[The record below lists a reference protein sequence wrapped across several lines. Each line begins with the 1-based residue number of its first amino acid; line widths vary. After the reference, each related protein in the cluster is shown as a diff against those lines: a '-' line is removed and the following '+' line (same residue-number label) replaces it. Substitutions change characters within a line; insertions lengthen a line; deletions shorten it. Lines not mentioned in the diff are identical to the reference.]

1 MSPCLP
7 VYLST
12 CLPVYLSP
20 CLPVSLS
27 LLPSHVTIG
36 VMKQTVQPSSPSLGT
51 PAATPAVEGAPTPR
65 QTGRRLLVNTSA
77 LAGSSVWRIVT
88 SFVLQ
93 LVIARQ
99 LGVVGLGQYTI
110 ALAYLNVCQILTELG
125 LPALL
130 VRDLAQMPW
139 LRRHYFRL
147 ALTVQLVAGLLV
159 WGLLV
164 LVTSLLPFSSAAQ
177 SMLWIV
183 GASLPFY
190 AVTSVTQTLFQASEQ
205 METVMGIELLINTL
219 ILFGSIGAILLGGT
233 TQHLAAVLVVTQMVS
248 AGVGLLLLGRSPI
261 FAEPQERVHW
271 QWSWLWRRAG
281 PFYSLSLADVLLQRT
296 DIMLLSIVAG
306 ETVTGM
312 YGAAYNLVRVGLK
325 LVQNFWAALYPTLSR
340 LYRQTPQHYTRLSN
354 FSLRYGLLALLAAA
368 AMGAGLT
375 PDLLHLIYG
384 ADYREASVVL
394 AILLWSAPL
403 YLLENYTQMLLMVE
417 QRPFQSL
424 LVTGLHLFVLLC
436 LIPLLTPG
444 LGAPGAAWAVLAAGG
459 AGALMSFYL
468 LHRAAM
474 PHTIAKPYTMLA
486 LAAGSFLLSLYLPL
500 AWPWRLLI
508 GGALY
513 GAVAWWAQLIDPQD
527 WQLVRRILGKG
538 DATAP
543 TLDNEAGNL
552 VK

>member
-1 MSPCLP
+1 
-7 VYLST
+7 
-12 CLPVYLSP
+12 
-20 CLPVSLS
+20 
-27 LLPSHVTIG
+27 
-36 VMKQTVQPSSPSLGT
+36 MKQTVQPSPPSLLT
-51 PAATPAVEGAPTPR
+51 QATTATPTPR
-65 QTGRRLLVNTSA
+65 QTGRRILVNTSA

-110 ALAYLNVCQILTELG
+110 ALAYLNVGQILTELG

-139 LRRHYFRL
+139 LRRHYFQL
-147 ALTVQLVAGLLV
+147 ALTIQLVAALVV
-159 WGLLV
+159 WGLLAT
-164 LVTSLLPFSSAAQ
+164 VTTVLPFSPEAQ

-190 AVTSVTQTLFQASEQ
+190 AVTSVTQTLFQASER
-205 METVMGIELLINTL
+205 METVMGMELLINTL
-219 ILFGSIGAILLGGT
+219 ILLGSIGVIVLGGN
-233 TQHLAAVLVVTQMVS
+233 TQQLAAVLVATQLIS
-248 AGVGLLLLGRSPI
+248 AALGLLLLHRSAI
-261 FAEPQERVHW
+261 FAEPQERVYW

-306 ETVTGM
+306 ETITGV

-340 LYRQTPQHYTRLSN
+340 LYRQAPQHYTRICN

-368 AMGAGLT
+368 AIGAGLT

-384 ADYREASVVL
+384 AGYQEATFVL
-394 AILLWSAPL
+394 EILLWSAPL
-403 YLLENYTQMLLMVE
+403 YLVENYTQTLLMVQ
-417 QRPFQSL
+417 QRPLQSL
-424 LVTGLHLFVLLC
+424 LVTGLHLLTLLG
-436 LIPLLTPG
+436 LIPLFTP
-444 LGAPGAAWAVLAAGG
+444 LWGASGAAWAVLAAGG
-459 AGALMSFYL
+459 AGAMMSFYL
-468 LHRAAM
+468 LHRGAM
-474 PHTIAKPYTMLA
+474 PHTIAHPYTMLA
-486 LAAGSFLLSLYLPL
+486 LAAGSFLISLYLPV
-500 AWPWRLLI
+500 AWPWRLLV

-513 GAVAWWAQLIDPQD
+513 GAVVWWAQLVDPQD
-527 WQLVRRILGKG
+527 WQLVRRILSKG
-538 DATAP
+538 EKATT
-543 TLDNEAGNL
+543 TLDNETGDL

>member
-1 MSPCLP
+1 
-7 VYLST
+7 
-12 CLPVYLSP
+12 
-20 CLPVSLS
+20 
-27 LLPSHVTIG
+27 
-36 VMKQTVQPSSPSLGT
+36 MKQSVQPSTPSLV
-51 PAATPAVEGAPTPR
+51 AQVATLSTTQSPTPR

-88 SFVLQ
+88 SFILQ

-110 ALAYLNVCQILTELG
+110 ALAYLNVCQILSELG

-147 ALTVQLVAGLLV
+147 ALSVQLVAAVVV

-164 LVTSLLPFSSAAQ
+164 LVTTLLPFSLEAER
-177 SMLWIV
+177 MLWIV

-190 AVTSVTQTLFQASEQ
+190 AVTSVTQTLFQASER
-205 METVMGIELLINTL
+205 METVMGIELAINTL
-219 ILFGSIGAILLGGT
+219 ILVGSVGVIVLGGT
-233 TQHLAAVLVVTQMVS
+233 TQQLAVVLVVTQMIS
-248 AGVGLLLLGRSPI
+248 AALGLWLLRRSAI
-261 FAEPQERVHW
+261 FAEPQEPVHW

-306 ETVTGM
+306 ETVTGI

-340 LYRQTPQHYTRLSN
+340 LHRQAPQHYTRLCN

-368 AMGAGLT
+368 AIGAGLT

-384 ADYREASVVL
+384 AGYHEAIFVL
-394 AILLWSAPL
+394 EILLWSAPL
-403 YLLENYTQMLLMVE
+403 YLIENYTQTLLMVE
-417 QRPFQSL
+417 RRPLQSL
-424 LVTGLHLFVLLC
+424 LVTGLHLLVLIA
-436 LIPLLTPG
+436 LIPLLTPL
-444 LGAPGAAWAVLAAGG
+444 LGAPGAAWAVLAASG
-459 AGALMSFYL
+459 AGALMSFQL
-468 LHRAAM
+468 LRRGSL
-474 PHTIAKPYTMLA
+474 PHTIAHPYTMIA
-486 LAAGSFLLSLYLPL
+486 LAGGSFLLSLYLPL

-508 GGALY
+508 GGSLY
-513 GAVAWWAQLIDPQD
+513 GAVVWWAQLVDPQD
-527 WQLVRRILGKG
+527 WQLVRRILRKG
-538 DATAP
+538 ESEATA
-543 TLDNEAGNL
+543 LDNGAGNL

>member
-1 MSPCLP
+1 
-7 VYLST
+7 
-12 CLPVYLSP
+12 
-20 CLPVSLS
+20 
-27 LLPSHVTIG
+27 
-36 VMKQTVQPSSPSLGT
+36 MKQTVQPST
-51 PAATPAVEGAPTPR
+51 PTLIAQAATSSPTAR

-147 ALTVQLVAGLLV
+147 ALTMQLVAALVV

-164 LVTSLLPFSSAAQ
+164 LVTTLPPFSPEAQ
-177 SMLWIV
+177 RMLWIV

-190 AVTSVTQTLFQASEQ
+190 AITAATQTLFQASER
-205 METVMGIELLINTL
+205 METVMGIELSINTL
-219 ILFGSIGAILLGGT
+219 ILVGSVGVILWGGN
-233 TQHLAAVLVVTQMVS
+233 TQHLAAVLVATQMIS
-248 AGVGLLLLGRSPI
+248 AALGLLLLRRSTI
-261 FAEPQERVHW
+261 FAGPQEPVHW

-306 ETVTGM
+306 ETVTGL

-340 LYRQTPQHYTRLSN
+340 LHRQAPQHYTRLCN
-354 FSLRYGLLALLAAA
+354 FSLRYGLLALLATAA
-368 AMGAGLT
+368 IGAGLT

-384 ADYREASVVL
+384 AGYHEATFVL
-394 AILLWSAPL
+394 EILLWSAPL
-403 YLLENYTQMLLMVE
+403 YLIENYTQMLLMVE
-417 QRPFQSL
+417 QRPLRSL
-424 LVTGLHLFVLLC
+424 LVTGLHLLMLLC
-436 LIPLLTPG
+436 LMPLLTPL

-459 AGALMSFYL
+459 GGAMMSFYL

-474 PHTIAKPYTMLA
+474 PHTIASPYTMIA
-486 LAAGSFLLSLYLPL
+486 LAGGSFLISLYLPL
-500 AWPWRLLI
+500 AWPWRVLI

-513 GAVAWWAQLIDPQD
+513 GAVVWWAQLVAPQD
-527 WQLVRRILGKG
+527 WQLVRRVLIAKPNKHH
-538 DATAP
+538 T
-543 TLDNEAGNL
+543 NEG
-552 VK
+552 